1 MHYLKSLYC
10 STVEKMKEDNI
21 THCLYLYWLS
31 QLDEHFST
39 KWGGGRRQEERER
52 EREREREK
60 EGKRFSFRR
69 RKRRATD
76 FIKYAIRICM
86 KI

>member
-39 KWGGGRRQEERER
+39 KWGERRQEERER
-52 EREREREK
+52 ERER
-60 EGKRFSFRR
+60 GK
-69 RKRRATD
+69 KI
-76 FIKYAIRICM
+76 FISPAKTSSY
-86 KI
+86 